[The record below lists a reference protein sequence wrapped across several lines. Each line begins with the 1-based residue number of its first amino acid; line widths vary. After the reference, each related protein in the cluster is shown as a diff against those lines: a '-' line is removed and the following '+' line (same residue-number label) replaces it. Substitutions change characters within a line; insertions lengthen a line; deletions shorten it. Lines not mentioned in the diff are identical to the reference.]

1 MTIWR
6 VRRGPVSAYHF
17 MRPSLPARGRSSRP
31 DRELCRE
38 PTGGA
43 LVKPSRLLAG
53 AALVAGTL
61 LAPPAVAAPAPA
73 PAPGDLAATIA
84 ERSRFF
90 GAENVDQRTGALPR
104 DEVHLTWVSVSTFA
118 AALDGHVVLFD
129 AYIHKGEEERAYVPA
144 TTKDLIALHPEA
156 ILLGHGHYDHGQL
169 AGPIA
174 AATGATI
181 VGTQGH
187 CDQASADA
195 GKQLPCVVAFAE
207 DAPFGTRKEISV
219 LPGVCTTAVLHV
231 HSAAEPPDLERDPTN
246 PAVGTPDPSV
256 ILEHPPG
263 PGTTVF
269 APGDEHGT
277 VLYQL
282 RIGHFALT
290 MHDSSGPLKEEAP
303 EVFPVLRSLHPTD
316 VQVGAL
322 VSFNNPTNG
331 LRDAAMYVDALQ
343 PKVFVPN
350 HHDFIGGEYGGA
362 DEYEPQLERELAS
375 YDVHPELRFL
385 YDPYDYVRPGLLRF
399 DVDSPRWVDRE
410 APCPRAAGSARSTA
424 TSGRAA
430 VAVADAAKVPLAA
443 TGAGRA
449 VAVAGLVLL
458 AVVLVLRRR
467 PHAV

>member
-1 MTIWR
+1 VL
-6 VRRGPVSAYHF
+6 VR
-17 MRPSLPARGRSSRP
+17 
-31 DRELCRE
+31 
-38 PTGGA
+38 T
-43 LVKPSRLLAG
+43 SRLLA
-53 AALVAGTL
+53 AAVLVAGCL
-61 LAPPAVAAPAPA
+61 LAAPSAAAAPQVAAPATATP
-73 PAPGDLAATIA
+73 PVDLAATIA

-90 GAENVDQRTGALPR
+90 GVEHVDQRTGALPR
-104 DEVHLTWVSVSTFA
+104 DEVHLSWVSVSTFA

-129 AYIHKGEEERAYVPA
+129 AYVHKGEEQRAYVPA
-144 TTKDLIALHPEA
+144 TTQDLIALHPAA

-181 VGTQGH
+181 VGTRGH

-195 GKQLPCVVAFAE
+195 GKQLACVVAFE
-207 DAPFGTRKEISV
+207 DDAAFGATKGISV
-219 LPGVCTTAVLHV
+219 VPGVCTTALLHV

-246 PAVGTPDPSV
+246 PAVGTPDPGV
-256 ILEHPPG
+256 VLEHPPG

-290 MHDSSGPLKEEAP
+290 MHDSSGPLKEQAP
-303 EVFPVLRSLHPTD
+303 EVFDVLRGLRPTD

-362 DEYEPQLERELAS
+362 DEYEPQLERELAD
-375 YDVHPELRFL
+375 YDVDPELRFL
-385 YDPYDYVRPGLLRF
+385 YDPFDYVRPNLLRF
-399 DVDSPRWVDRE
+399 DVNSPRWVDRE
-410 APCPRAAGSARSTA
+410 VPCTRAAGAAR
-424 TSGRAA
+424 A
-430 VAVADAAKVPLAA
+430 VAAGGAAAQGAPTVAKVPLAA
-443 TGAGRA
+443 TGAGVT
-449 VAVAGLVLL
+449 VAAGGLALLVC
-458 AVVLVLRRR
+458 VVVLRRR
-467 PHAV
+467 QRPA